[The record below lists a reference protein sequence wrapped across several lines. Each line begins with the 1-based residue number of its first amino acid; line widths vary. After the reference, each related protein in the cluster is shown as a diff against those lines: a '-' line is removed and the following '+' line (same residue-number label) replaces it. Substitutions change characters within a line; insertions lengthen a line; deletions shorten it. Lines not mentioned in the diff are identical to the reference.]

1 MSIFRALSP
10 LAVKIIRDENN
21 VATEKDFQSIKVFGR
36 CLELMEDQGNRP
48 AVITFLRCAA
58 PLFGHQLKS
67 QWDSKLQEL
76 SKFLDQSSEAMTE
89 MERTLIWEERIV
101 EFLEESVNL
110 EGEAWGLKVADEL
123 VSKTITPVLSIFL
136 AAVASNVGHITILIE
151 MARTHS
157 VNASGQR

>member
-1 MSIFRALSP
+1 MRALSP
-10 LAVKIIRDENN
+10 LAVKIIRDEDN

-36 CLELMEDQGNRP
+36 CLELMEEERNRP
-48 AVITFLRCAA
+48 AIITFLRCAA

-67 QWDSKLQEL
+67 QWDTKLQEL
-76 SKFLDQSSEAMTE
+76 SKFLEQSSEAMTE
-89 MERTLIWEERIV
+89 MEKTLIWEERIV

-123 VSKTITPVLSIFL
+123 VSKTISPAISIFL
-136 AAVASNVGHITILIE
+136 AAVASNAGHISILIE